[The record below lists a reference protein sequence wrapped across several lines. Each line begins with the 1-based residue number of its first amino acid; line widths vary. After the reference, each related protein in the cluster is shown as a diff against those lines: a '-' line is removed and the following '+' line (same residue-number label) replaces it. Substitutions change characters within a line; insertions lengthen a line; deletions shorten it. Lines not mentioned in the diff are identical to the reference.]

1 MFIEFEE
8 TPNPNTLKFLPGQE
22 VLPRGT
28 KDYTS
33 IDGAASSPLAKT
45 LFSVGE
51 VKGVFLGRDF
61 VSVSKSDD
69 ADWEYLKPQILA
81 LLMDFFS
88 SGQPV
93 ILEDAI
99 VEGAG
104 NKELAGELERQ
115 IVELL
120 DMRVKPAVAADGGN
134 IEFVEFDDGVVY
146 LRMEG
151 ACAGCPSSTA
161 TLKMGIENLLKHY
174 IPEVARVEPVL

>member
-22 VLPRGT
+22 VLSKGT
-28 KDYTS
+28 MDFTS
-33 IDGAASSPLAKT
+33 IDDAAVSPLAKN
-45 LFSVGE
+45 LFSVGD

-61 VSVSKSDD
+61 VSVSKSDES
-69 ADWEYLKPQILA
+69 DWEYLKPQILA

-93 ILEDAI
+93 VTA
-99 VEGAG
+99 GAETPD
-104 NKELAGELERQ
+104 KPEQFDSELERQ

-120 DMRVKPAVAADGGN
+120 EMRVKPAVAADGGN

-174 IPEVARVEPVL
+174 IPEVARVEPVQ